1 MISGKLDVM
10 TIRDDDKLLANGCP
24 NHIGKKTVTYKTP
37 FMHVYHCRANFGAAT
52 KDYYVIKFR
61 PRVGVVVVQDES
73 VLLVSQYRYL
83 LDANSWELP
92 GGSIEHDESPEKGL
106 VRECIEETGVHPLNL
121 SLLITY
127 YPGLDNVDNCTRV
140 YHTSEFEVQTQF
152 VVNPLEVNALA
163 WIPID
168 KALVMVRQG
177 EILDAMT
184 ISGLLAYDSM
194 INKMRTPSLKSND
207 KT

>member
-1 MISGKLDVM
+1 M
-10 TIRDDDKLLANGCP
+10 TTDDDNDLLKNGHP
-24 NHIGKKTVTYKTP
+24 IHVGKKTITYKTP
-37 FMHVYHCRANFGAAT
+37 FMHVYHCKANFGAAT

-61 PRVGVVVVQDES
+61 PRVGVIVIQDDY

-83 LDANSWELP
+83 LEADSWEIP
-92 GGSIEHDESPEKGL
+92 GGSIEPNESPEMAL
-106 VRECIEETGVHPLNL
+106 ARECIEETGIHPLNL

-140 YHTSEFEVQTQF
+140 YHTNKFEKQTQF
-152 VVNPLEVNALA
+152 VANPLEVNALA
-163 WIPID
+163 WIPIH
-168 KALVMVRQG
+168 KALNMIRQG

-194 INKMRTPSLKSND
+194 INNVRTPSVKSHD